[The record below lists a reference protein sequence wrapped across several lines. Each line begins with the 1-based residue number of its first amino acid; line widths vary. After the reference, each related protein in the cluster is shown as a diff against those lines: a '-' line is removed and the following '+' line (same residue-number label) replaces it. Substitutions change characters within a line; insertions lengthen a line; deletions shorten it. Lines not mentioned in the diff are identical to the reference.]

1 MVKDRTDQLVS
12 GKRVKKKN
20 NEERDLEAGEESD
33 EETSLNPKWT
43 KPVVL
48 KAKNKECQKLE
59 DVFKKVNDIIVS
71 VEGLKENIV
80 QLQKKHVLLQRST
93 RVEPVLKEE
102 AEELN
107 EEIKKEANLA
117 KQKIK
122 DLEQN
127 KTGHPDSAI
136 DRVIKTQTALL
147 TQMLQEAVEFY
158 DKSLQAHKQFCE
170 SLIKKQLHIVI
181 KKVVRRVGI
190 VPAHKEVT
198 EDELMAIIDTE
209 DTAVFVEDYIKE
221 TTEARQLLQ
230 DARDRHKEI
239 LAIERDI
246 LKIRDMFCDLALN
259 ITKQGEMIDTIEY
272 HIGNGIIMTNKGN
285 KRLFKANKMRQGA
298 RRRKIYLIICLSSV
312 IAILLISLVSSL
324 GF

>member
-170 SLIKKQLHIVI
+170 SLIKKQLHI
-181 KKVVRRVGI
+181 
-190 VPAHKEVT
+190 AHKEVT